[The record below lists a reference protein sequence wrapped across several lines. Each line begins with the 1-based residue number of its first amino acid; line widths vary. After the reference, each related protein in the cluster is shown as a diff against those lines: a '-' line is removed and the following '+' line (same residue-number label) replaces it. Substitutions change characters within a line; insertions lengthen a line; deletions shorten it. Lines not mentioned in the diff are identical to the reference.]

1 MGFVLFRFLQMENC
15 KRKRNLQGFSL
26 VLKFQG
32 RRGRM
37 IKLIKAN
44 GGGEKVALRCPFDYY
59 YNDLNGSMPCG
70 SVSKTKKTQ

>member
-1 MGFVLFRFLQMENC
+1 MENC

-26 VLKFQG
+26 MLKFQG

-44 GGGEKVALRCPFDYY
+44 GGGV
-59 YNDLNGSMPCG
+59 G
-70 SVSKTKKTQ
+70 